1 MKMGLNGKIS
11 LFNIAA
17 IADYI
22 EKAKALYQEYK
33 QRKKESKESKQEQ
46 SSENTNQKKRK
57 KK

>member
-1 MKMGLNGKIS
+1 MKIWLDRKNS
-11 LFNIAA
+11 LFSIGA

-33 QRKKESKESKQEQ
+33 QRKKESKQEQ
-46 SSENTNQKKRK
+46 SLENTNQKKRK

>member
-1 MKMGLNGKIS
+1 MGLNGEIS

-33 QRKKESKESKQEQ
+33 QRKKESKQEQ
-46 SSENTNQKKRK
+46 SLENTNQKKRK